1 MEDSEEIIAEGSVP
15 NNFINVDEGSK
26 STNTKGALLIDE
38 KWNFVKEN
46 IVGSSGYFS
55 SIKTRNVV
63 TMVKT
68 FETIFCD
75 KFHSKKYITKYI
87 QS

>member
-38 KWNFVKEN
+38 NE
-46 IVGSSGYFS
+46 IL
-55 SIKTRNVV
+55 
-63 TMVKT
+63 
-68 FETIFCD
+68 
-75 KFHSKKYITKYI
+75 
-87 QS
+87 

>member
-1 MEDSEEIIAEGSVP
+1 MKDSEEIIAEGSVP

-26 STNTKGALLIDE
+26 STNTKEALLIDE

-55 SIKTRNVV
+55 SIKTRNIV
-63 TMVKT
+63 TMVKA
-68 FETIFCD
+68 FETI
-75 KFHSKKYITKYI
+75 SLWW
-87 QS
+87 